1 MFFFLYRNYITI
13 NKLKVFVMINTINL
27 IQINNKLFY
36 SLLNYSSL
44 IRIDKSL
51 IINSFELIFI
61 KIFLS

>member
-1 MFFFLYRNYITI
+1 
-13 NKLKVFVMINTINL
+13 MINTINL
-27 IQINNKLFY
+27 IQINNK
-36 SLLNYSSL
+36 SSL

>member
-1 MFFFLYRNYITI
+1 
-13 NKLKVFVMINTINL
+13 MINTINL

-61 KIFLS
+61 IIFLS